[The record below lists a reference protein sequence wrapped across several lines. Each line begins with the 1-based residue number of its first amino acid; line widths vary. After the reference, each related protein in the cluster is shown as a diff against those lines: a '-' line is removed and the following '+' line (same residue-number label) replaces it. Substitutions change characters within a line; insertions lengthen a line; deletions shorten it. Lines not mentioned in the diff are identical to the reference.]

1 MQTYRRALQRGGD
14 KQAVSTREQDTT
26 GPSLFVAELVA
37 ARTAAGLS
45 QDALAAQINYSPSLI
60 GMIES
65 GRRAPTLDVAQ
76 RLDRALKAP
85 GTLAR
90 LQQHARTTPLPS
102 WFRPYAEVEAT
113 ATQLRSWQP
122 MVVDGLLQTAEYA
135 RALLAVRPNTSVDEL
150 EGMVSARMD
159 RQTIL
164 DRPSPP
170 LVWVVLDEAV
180 LHRRVG
186 TPEVMR
192 EQLLHVADM
201 AERPNITVEV
211 VPASA
216 GAHTGLLGAFAI
228 AEHSETARVGYLET
242 VTNGLV
248 VETGSVVAEL
258 MLTFDTLRSEALPR
272 GVSRETI
279 LKEAESWT

>member
-1 MQTYRRALQRGGD
+1 VQTYRRALQRGGD